1 MALITWSDEFSVGVP
16 SIDEQHK
23 KLVNM
28 INGLN
33 DSLEKGEA
41 NEMIVKIFNGL
52 AVYTQKHFAY
62 EEELFAEHGYPAQAS
77 HKQEHDD
84 LINQVVELK
93 KKLDAG
99 DFMIGAEL
107 MSFLKKWLTN
117 HILGSDKQ
125 YSGFLVQHG
134 VK

>member
-1 MALITWSDEFSVGVP
+1 MALITWTEELSVGVP

-28 INGLN
+28 INSLN
-33 DSLEKGEA
+33 DALEKGEA
-41 NEMIVKIFNGL
+41 DEMIVKIFNGL
-52 AVYTQKHFAY
+52 AAYTQKHFAY
-62 EEELFAEHGYPAQAS
+62 EEELFATHGYAESAA
-77 HKQEHDD
+77 HKKEHAD
-84 LINQVVELK
+84 LITQVVELK

-117 HILGSDKQ
+117 HILGSDKK
-125 YSGFLVQHG
+125 YSRFLNEHG